1 MTAQSYLYN
10 RATNAVLSDAE
21 KSSIVT
27 SIATLQN
34 RLNAYFDG
42 TLRQHFAFGSYTRN
56 TILPRFLDAESDVDY
71 MVVFKE
77 GGYAPQTYLDRLKRF
92 AEYRYNRSE
101 IYQSSPTLVLN
112 LNHIRFELVPALD
125 HASGYNIPDGSGDWM
140 LTTPNT
146 FNSTLTEKNKATNS
160 RLKPAIRLAKIWN
173 ADREYPFASYPME
186 RQAAGFSYSGCEDTI
201 MSHFFRLM
209 DKLVLPSGS
218 AQWKVDRLTRAREII
233 SNTRSYL
240 KNGYDGSAETEIKK
254 LIRVV

>member
-10 RATNAVLSDAE
+10 RATAAVLSDEE
-21 KSSIVT
+21 KSGIAT
-27 SIATLQN
+27 SIATLKT

-42 TLRQHFAFGSYTRN
+42 ALLQHFAFGSYTRN

-77 GGYAPQTYLDRLKRF
+77 SGFTPQTYLDRLKRF

-125 HASGYNIPDGSGDWM
+125 HMSGYNIPNGSGGWL

-146 FNSTLTEKNKATNS
+146 FNSSLTEKNKATNS
-160 RLKPAIRLAKIWN
+160 KLKPAIRLAKIWN
-173 ADREYPFASYPME
+173 ADRGYPLASYPME
-186 RQAAGFSYSGCEDTI
+186 RHAVGFNYSGCADTV

-209 DKLVLPSGS
+209 DNLTLPSDS
-218 AQWKVDRLTRAREII
+218 AQWKVDRLSRAREII
-233 SNTRSYL
+233 ANTRYYL
-240 KNGYDGSAETEIKK
+240 NNGYDGSAETEVRK
-254 LIRVV
+254 LIPA